1 LLLLSKVIRWGGLA
15 AVLGGVLFI
24 IADLATLV
32 FAAQGVVGVALFRI
46 VVGSVAGV
54 LLLLGLVGL
63 YARQAEAL
71 GVFGLV
77 SFLVAFFGLALAQQN
92 LLWTSVLANL
102 GFILFGASCLVAGA
116 YPRAAVI
123 VLVIGALLSGVINT
137 LARGG
142 AFAGSAGFGVVALVV
157 DIIFQGAVVWL
168 GISLYTGGGEE
179 GQRAV
184 QAS

>member
-1 LLLLSKVIRWGGLA
+1 MTRWSNARLTLRA
-15 AVLGGVLFI
+15 C
-24 IADLATLV
+24 IALATLV
-32 FAAQGVVGVALFRI
+32 GFYVFAIG
-46 VVGSVAGV
+46 VAGV

-92 LLWTSVLANL
+92 LLWASLLANL

-123 VLVIGALLSGVINT
+123 VLIIGALLSGVINT
-137 LARGG
+137 LARSG

-168 GISLYTGGGEE
+168 GISLYASEDEE
-179 GQRAV
+179 GPRAARV
-184 QAS
+184 S